1 MPSNK
6 PAIHWLGAGLA
17 SGPGLISLVNKW
29 GEANVWSSEINRPRK
44 LLSKVNEGATLNV
57 HSLALED
64 NNSVEIFRN
73 ALRAGDIIIS
83 MLPATLHIQVAN
95 IAIEEK
101 RSNKEIFKKKKNT
114 NINSL

>member
-29 GEANVWSSEINRPRK
+29 GEANVWSMEINRPRK

-64 NNSVEIFRN
+64 NNSVEIRGLGRFSLKDIKEKKSARN
-73 ALRAGDIIIS
+73 PKTGELIYV
-83 MLPATLHIQVAN
+83 PA
-95 IAIEEK
+95 
-101 RSNKEIFKKKKNT
+101 KKKVAFKMSKHLKEE
-114 NINSL
+114 IN